1 MGECCEGECMEG
13 VGVGRGI
20 DVVEEM
26 VRVEMISCGIDNCV
40 LWVFSSD
47 QDASTLKLLGAPL

>member
-1 MGECCEGECMEG
+1 MGGCCEGGCMER
-13 VGVGRGI
+13 VGVRRGM